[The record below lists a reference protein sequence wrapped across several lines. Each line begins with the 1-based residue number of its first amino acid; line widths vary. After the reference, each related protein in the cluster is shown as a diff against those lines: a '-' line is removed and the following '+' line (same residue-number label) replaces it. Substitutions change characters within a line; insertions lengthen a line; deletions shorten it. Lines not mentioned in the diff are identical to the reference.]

1 MFEKRLVTIWIYS
14 CSNFYVTNLQYKV
27 ERKGVRPGM
36 LIDGVFSGG
45 GLKGFALVGAY
56 QVLEE
61 KGYRFQNVAGTSAGA
76 IIASFIAAGYT
87 GKEIEKML
95 SELDVATFLDPR
107 KTIIPLPFMK
117 WIQIYWR
124 LGIYQG
130 KALESWFT
138 EKLAEKG
145 VYTFSDLPPGT
156 LKLVASDLTN
166 GRMIV
171 FPDDL
176 ERYELSVDT
185 FPIARALRMSCGIP
199 FFFEPVRLMIGTGET
214 IVVDGGV
221 LSNFPMWLFEDANGR
236 KERPLLGLKLS
247 QNLEEVG
254 GHKIKNALNLF
265 EALFSTMKNAHDDKY
280 ISRKHEKDIIFIPTD
295 GHSATQFDLSD
306 EAKRDLLEIGRNR
319 TIQFLNTWE
328 YNKNGTLPKINNKK
342 IHSYHMP

>member
-1 MFEKRLVTIWIYS
+1 
-14 CSNFYVTNLQYKV
+14 
-27 ERKGVRPGM
+27 M

-61 KGYRFQNVAGTSAGA
+61 KGYRFQRVVGTSAGA

-87 GKEIEKML
+87 SQEIEDSL
-95 SELDVATFLDPR
+95 DELDISIFLDPR

-117 WIQIYWR
+117 WVHLYWR
-124 LGIYQG
+124 LGLYQG

-138 EKLAEKG
+138 EKLAAKG
-145 VYTFSDLPPGT
+145 VYTFSDLSPGI

-176 ERYELSVDT
+176 ERYELSAET

-199 FFFEPVRLMIGTGET
+199 FFFEPVRMKIGSGET

-221 LSNFPMWLFEDANGR
+221 LSNFPIWLFNDTNEK

-247 QNLEEVG
+247 HSQEEAK

-265 EALFSTMKNAHDDKY
+265 EALFSTMKNAHDEKY
-280 ISRKHEKDIIFIPTD
+280 ISRKHEKNIIFIPTD
-295 GHSATQFDLSD
+295 GHSATQFDLS
-306 EAKRDLLEIGRNR
+306 EKAKQDLLELGRSR
-319 TIQFLNTWE
+319 TTQFINTWE
-328 YNKNGTLPKINNKK
+328 YNKNGMPPKINMQTTTTTS
-342 IHSYHMP
+342 HSYHIPRS